1 MHLFSG
7 FSFGIS
13 GLIAMIL
20 NYLLSENE
28 LDSFYYNHHMYMIKI
43 AWFGWTW
50 IGLGWLFWWGGVPWL
65 AGFIWIADTIWYAQ
79 RLIRAWFC
87 LRDNREP

>member
-7 FSFGIS
+7 LSFGLT
-13 GLIAMIL
+13 GLLALIA

-28 LDSFYYNHHMYMIKI
+28 LNSFYYNHHRYMIAT
-43 AWFGWTW
+43 AWWGWLW
-50 IGLGWLFWWGGVPWL
+50 IGLGWCMWGWASWL
-65 AGFIWIADTIWYAQ
+65 SACIWGLATFWYAQ

-87 LRDNREP
+87 VRDNREP